1 MTTTSALDVTPLP
14 PIETPKPSTWNRLVE
29 FATSPIALWLV
40 IAGGALLRI
49 VRYEDHRSLWLDES
63 LLTLNLLQKSA
74 RGLLGSLDYFQAA
87 PSGFLLAEK
96 LAVRTLGD
104 SEYALR
110 LLPLLAGIASLF
122 LFVAVARRFL
132 SAGALLL
139 AVTLFA
145 VTEPLIYY
153 SSEVKPY
160 GSDVFVTLAVL
171 LLACRA
177 LERDRLWSVD
187 LLGLVVVGL
196 AGIWFA
202 YPTVFILSGAFV
214 ALAVRGY
221 RTAGARGLVPLALI
235 GAGWLVSFGALYL
248 VTKQNTS
255 RIQAALFGP
264 TNTHGTS
271 GISSTVH
278 AAWSGFVDP
287 AGFVHGLNGLAVV
300 MFCFGVFSLVR
311 RVDVERFALL
321 IVPLVA
327 AFAAAFLNRYPLG
340 GRFSLFLVPIVLVL
354 VARGVQEVAER
365 SRPTLLLALPIALF
379 LVLPPI
385 ATAGSHVVHP
395 VKPENIRPLLGQL
408 VTSAKPGDG
417 LYVFRESQ
425 FALRYYGECKDCHA
439 WQGAFPWPL
448 EPNRAEPHERALQS
462 VPASNIW
469 VGQEAGND
477 QIQADLDDLDRLPR
491 NRRIWFLFSHTAVR
505 NGLDEKAL
513 FLAYLD
519 RYGRRLDAREEHGAA
534 LYLYELTKKPAP
546 A

>member
-14 PIETPKPSTWNRLVE
+14 PIETPKPSAWDRLVV
-29 FATSPIALWLV
+29 FAVSPTVLWLV
-40 IAGGALLRI
+40 VAAGALFRI
-49 VRYEDHRSLWLDES
+49 VRYADNRSLWLDES

-104 SEYALR
+104 GEYVLR

-177 LERDRLWSVD
+177 LERDRLWSLD

-221 RTAGARGLVPLALI
+221 RTVGARGLVPLALI
-235 GAGWLVSFGALYL
+235 GAGWLASFGALYL

-264 TNTHGTS
+264 TNTHSTS

-300 MFCFGVFSLVR
+300 MFCFGMFSLVR
-311 RVDVERFALL
+311 RVDLARFALL

-327 AFAAAFLNRYPLG
+327 AFVAAFLNRYPLG

-365 SRPTLLLALPIALF
+365 SRQPLLLALPIAAF
-379 LVLPPI
+379 LVIPPI

-395 VKPENIRPLLGQL
+395 VKPENVRPLLGQL
-408 VTSAKPGDG
+408 VASARPGDG

-425 FALRYYGECKDCHA
+425 FALRYYGECKDCRA
-439 WQGAFPWPL
+439 WKGSFPWPL
-448 EPNRAEPHERALQS
+448 EPNQAEPHERALQS
-462 VPASNIW
+462 VPASYIW
-469 VGQEAGND
+469 VGQEAGSD

-519 RYGRRLDAREEHGAA
+519 RYGRRLDAREEHGAS
-534 LYLYELTKKPAP
+534 LYLYDLTKKAAP

>member
-1 MTTTSALDVTPLP
+1 M
-14 PIETPKPSTWNRLVE
+14 
-29 FATSPIALWLV
+29 
-40 IAGGALLRI
+40 
-49 VRYEDHRSLWLDES
+49 
-63 LLTLNLLQKSA
+63 
-74 RGLLGSLDYFQAA
+74 
-87 PSGFLLAEK
+87 
-96 LAVRTLGD
+96 
-104 SEYALR
+104 
-110 LLPLLAGIASLF
+110 
-122 LFVAVARRFL
+122 
-132 SAGALLL
+132 
-139 AVTLFA
+139 TLFA

-187 LLGLVVVGL
+187 LLGVVVVGL
-196 AGIWFA
+196 VGIWFA

-221 RTAGARGLVPLALI
+221 RVSRRTGARSAGVDRRGLARELRRPLR
-235 GAGWLVSFGALYL
+235 
-248 VTKQNTS
+248 VTKENTS
-255 RIQAALFGP
+255 KIQAALFGP
-264 TNTHGTS
+264 TDTHGTA
-271 GISSTVH
+271 GIRSTVH

-287 AGFVHGLNGLAVV
+287 AGFAHGLNGLAVV

-311 RVDVERFALL
+311 RVDLARFALL
-321 IVPLVA
+321 TVPLVA
-327 AFAAAFLNRYPLG
+327 AFTAAFLDRYPLG
-340 GRFSLFLVPIVLVL
+340 GRFSLFLVPIVLML
-354 VARGVQEVAER
+354 VSRGVQEIAER

-408 VTSAKPGDG
+408 VASAKPGDG

-425 FALRYYGECKDCHA
+425 FALRYYGECKDCDA
-439 WQGAFPWPL
+439 WKGAFPWPL
-448 EPNRAEPHERALQS
+448 EPNRDKPHERALQS

-469 VGQEAGND
+469 VGQEAGSD

-491 NRRIWFLFSHTAVR
+491 NRPIWFLFSHTAVR

-519 RYGRRLDAREEHGAA
+519 RYGRQLDAREEHGAS
-534 LYLYELTKKPAP
+534 LYRYELTKKPAP